1 MKKTPSRMFC
11 FSARGNLSRRM
22 GGAPALPIDFSDGG
36 YRRVA
41 PAPTLRLLFLVMT
54 LCAGVAAS
62 DPACAAP
69 PSFAAV
75 KEKRT
80 SSEAYLLDRHGE
92 VIHEIRIDPSGRRLD
107 WKPLGEISPALIR
120 AVIDSE
126 DQRFFA
132 HHGVDWRALAG
143 AAVKN
148 LYSSPARGA
157 STITMQLAS
166 ILNGRRARGRRDW
179 REKWEQIERAREIE
193 RSWTKEQIL
202 EAYLNLISYR
212 GELQGIGAA
221 AQGLFDK
228 EAHGLSAVDGWILA
242 ALIRSPNAAAEKVA
256 ARACVLGQRL
266 AAIPDCAGIEAKTRA
281 ALAPRLAIKPRAN
294 LAPHVAERLIG
305 ALPSGSAPSRSVA
318 STLDGKLQRFAADVL
333 REQIL
338 ALKAQNVNDG
348 AVLVLDNETG
358 DVLAY
363 VGNSG
368 ELASARFVDGVRAPR
383 QAGSTLKPFLYGLAF
398 ERRLL
403 TPASLL
409 DDSALDVADPRGI
422 YRPRDYDE
430 RYHGLVSARTA
441 LASSLNI
448 PAVKTLELVG
458 IETFLRRLRELE
470 FAGLNEDEDF
480 YGPSLA
486 LGSADVT
493 LWNLANAYRTL
504 ANGGRWSAIGYAPG
518 EKRASRRVFSEESA
532 FLISSI
538 LSDRESRSLTFGFE
552 GPLATRFWTAV
563 KTGTSKE
570 MRDNWCIGYSS
581 RYTVGVWVGNFSG
594 APMWNVSGM
603 SGAAP
608 IWFEVMTWLHRSE
621 PSSAPRIP
629 RGIAEKTADDP
640 RGPHAEWFLQGTEP
654 VVQKIA
660 VPELHPKIIYPADGT
675 VMALDP
681 DIPGER
687 QKIFFEA
694 KPRARSLRWLVD
706 GAVIGDAAGRPSWPL
721 SAGMHSA
728 ALVDADNRVV
738 DRVGFIV
745 RGRRDPAEPPF
756 DLVR

>member
-1 MKKTPSRMFC
+1 
-11 FSARGNLSRRM
+11 
-22 GGAPALPIDFSDGG
+22 
-36 YRRVA
+36 
-41 PAPTLRLLFLVMT
+41 MT
-54 LCAGVAAS
+54 LCTGVFAAERAS
-62 DPACAAP
+62 AAP

-92 VIHEIRIDPSGRRLD
+92 IIHEIRVDPSGRRLD
-107 WKPLGEISPALIR
+107 WKPLGEISPTLIQ

-126 DQRFFA
+126 DRSFFA
-132 HHGVDWRALAG
+132 HHGVDWRALAS

-148 LYSSPARGA
+148 LYSSSARGA

-166 ILNGRRARGRRDW
+166 ILHGRRAQGRRDW

-193 RSWTKEQIL
+193 QSWTKEQIL

-228 EAHGLSAVDGWILA
+228 EAHGLSGIDAWILA
-242 ALIRSPNAAAEKVA
+242 ALIRSPNAPAEKVA
-256 ARACVLGQRL
+256 ARACVLGKRL
-266 AAIPDCAGIEAKTRA
+266 ESIQDCAGVEAKTRE
-281 ALAPRLAIKPRAN
+281 ALAPRLAIKRKAN

-305 ALPSGSAPSRSVA
+305 SPSFGATGSRSVA
-318 STLDGKLQRFAADVL
+318 STLDGKLQRFAVDVL

-348 AVLVLDNETG
+348 AVLVVDNKTG

-398 ERRLL
+398 EQRLL

-409 DDSALDVADPRGI
+409 DDSAMDVANPRGI

-430 RYHGLVSARTA
+430 RYRGLVTARTA

-448 PAVKTLELVG
+448 PAVKALGLVG

-470 FAGLNEDEDF
+470 FAGLEEDEDF

-493 LWNLANAYRTL
+493 LWNLVNAYRTL

-518 EKRASRRVFSEESA
+518 EKRLSRRVFSEESA
-532 FLISSI
+532 FLVSSI

-608 IWFEVMTWLHRSE
+608 IWLELMNWLHRNE
-621 PSSAPRIP
+621 TSSAPAMP
-629 RGIAEKTADDP
+629 RGIVEKPADDP
-640 RGPHAEWFLQGTEP
+640 RGQHAEWFLQGTEP
-654 VVQKIA
+654 IVQKIA
-660 VPELHPKIIYPADGT
+660 MTELHPKIIYPADGT

-681 DIPGER
+681 DIPVER

-694 KPRARSLRWLVD
+694 KPKDGKLRWLVD
-706 GAVIGDAAGRPSWPL
+706 DAVIGDAAGLASWSL

-728 ALVDADNRVV
+728 ALVDSDNRVV
-738 DRVGFIV
+738 DRVGFAV
-745 RGRRDPAEPPF
+745 RGRRELAQPQLTLF
-756 DLVR
+756 DKY